1 MNMRQIV
8 EVLVSSNG
16 ATKHVATKAGDEG
29 RWSVELPAL
38 KEGENLELTVT
49 GKNAITLKNVI
60 MGDIWL
66 CSGQSNMSMPLMACP
81 WDPPEHINFGAVEDA
96 KKADF
101 PKIRHLSING
111 RLSSDPVKDSPTLP
125 NISNWQVCSPQLTG
139 SHVFTAA
146 GFYFAREVF
155 GKTGVPIGIID
166 DAWSSS
172 AIEPWIPREGVEAV
186 PELKEAWDKRQ
197 KAIADYRLAKGRPPT
212 IPPTIIPD
220 LEGIAKENWCS
231 IYNAMIN
238 PLIRIPIKG
247 VLWYQG
253 ESNFQDPGDLYY
265 HKMRA
270 LVNGWRK
277 KWGQGDFPFYYVQL
291 ASMYGVNDNPEVD
304 WGYGLIRPVQLKTM
318 AIPNTGMAVAIDI
331 GEAENIH
338 PRDKLDVG
346 LRLARWAL
354 NRDCGQKDLVP
365 SGPLFKEMK
374 IEGDKARISFDYVG
388 SGLMV
393 GFKDGSTL
401 EGALAPTVE
410 DKKSKLKRFA
420 IAGEDKKWH
429 WADAVTDGNTVV
441 VSSPDV
447 KKPVAVRYAMS
458 SNPKGA
464 NLYNREG
471 LPASPFRTDN
481 W

>member
-1 MNMRQIV
+1 MRKLRLVCGMLLAAGTLLAEARADVRLPKFFTDNMMLQRDKPIRVWGWAAPGEGVQ
-8 EVLVSSNG
+8 
-16 ATKHVATKAGDEG
+16 VALAGKNVAAEKAAAKADGKG

-49 GKNAITLKNVI
+49 GKNMITLKNVI
-60 MGDIWL
+60 LGDIWL

-81 WDPPEHINFGAVEDA
+81 WDPPEHINFGAPEDS

-111 RLSSDPVKDSPTLP
+111 RLSRDPVEDSSTLP

-172 AIEPWIPREGVEAV
+172 AIEPWIPQEGVEAV

-220 LEGIAKENWCS
+220 LEGINKENWCS

-253 ESNFQDPGDLYY
+253 ESNFQPLQQNSW
-265 HKMRA
+265 
-270 LVNGWRK
+270 VN
-277 KWGQGDFPFYYVQL
+277 F
-291 ASMYGVNDNPEVD
+291 
-304 WGYGLIRPVQLKTM
+304 
-318 AIPNTGMAVAIDI
+318 
-331 GEAENIH
+331 
-338 PRDKLDVG
+338 
-346 LRLARWAL
+346 
-354 NRDCGQKDLVP
+354 
-365 SGPLFKEMK
+365 
-374 IEGDKARISFDYVG
+374 G
-388 SGLMV
+388 SG
-393 GFKDGSTL
+393 
-401 EGALAPTVE
+401 
-410 DKKSKLKRFA
+410 
-420 IAGEDKKWH
+420 
-429 WADAVTDGNTVV
+429 
-441 VSSPDV
+441 SSPSV
-447 KKPVAVRYAMS
+447 
-458 SNPKGA
+458 
-464 NLYNREG
+464 
-471 LPASPFRTDN
+471 
-481 W
+481 

>member
-1 MNMRQIV
+1 M
-8 EVLVSSNG
+8 
-16 ATKHVATKAGDEG
+16 
-29 RWSVELPAL
+29 
-38 KEGENLELTVT
+38 
-49 GKNAITLKNVI
+49 
-60 MGDIWL
+60 
-66 CSGQSNMSMPLMACP
+66 
-81 WDPPEHINFGAVEDA
+81 
-96 KKADF
+96 
-101 PKIRHLSING
+101 
-111 RLSSDPVKDSPTLP
+111 
-125 NISNWQVCSPQLTG
+125 
-139 SHVFTAA
+139 
-146 GFYFAREVF
+146 
-155 GKTGVPIGIID
+155 
-166 DAWSSS
+166 
-172 AIEPWIPREGVEAV
+172 
-186 PELKEAWDKRQ
+186 
-197 KAIADYRLAKGRPPT
+197 
-212 IPPTIIPD
+212 
-220 LEGIAKENWCS
+220 
-231 IYNAMIN
+231 
-238 PLIRIPIKG
+238 
-247 VLWYQG
+247 LWYQD

-304 WGYGLIRPVQLKTM
+304 WGYGLIRPVQLKAL

-420 IAGEDKKWH
+420 IAGADKKWH
-429 WADAVTDGNTVV
+429 WADAAIDGKTVV

>member
-1 MNMRQIV
+1 
-8 EVLVSSNG
+8 
-16 ATKHVATKAGDEG
+16 
-29 RWSVELPAL
+29 
-38 KEGENLELTVT
+38 
-49 GKNAITLKNVI
+49 
-60 MGDIWL
+60 
-66 CSGQSNMSMPLMACP
+66 
-81 WDPPEHINFGAVEDA
+81 
-96 KKADF
+96 
-101 PKIRHLSING
+101 
-111 RLSSDPVKDSPTLP
+111 
-125 NISNWQVCSPQLTG
+125 VCSPK
-139 SHVFTAA
+139 TANSFSA
-146 GFYFAREVF
+146 TAFYSAREIF
-155 GKTGVPIGIID
+155 GKTGVPIGLMV
-166 DAWSSS
+166 AEWSGTS
-172 AIEPWIPREGVEAV
+172 IEPWIPQEGMEAV
-186 PELKEAWDKRQ
+186 PELKEACDARQ
-197 KAIADYRLAKGRPPT
+197 KALADYRTITLPKYREELDRWKAAAPKGGVNPAPQPKMPEMPSVVRGASAE
-212 IPPTIIPD
+212 
-220 LEGIAKENWCS
+220 LGQWC
-231 IYNAMIN
+231 IFYNAMIN

-247 VLWYQG
+247 VVWYQG
-253 ESNFQDPGDLYY
+253 CGNFQDPGDIYY

-291 ASMYGVNDNPEVD
+291 ASFGGANDNLDSDYPL
-304 WGYGLIRPVQLKTM
+304 GPIRPVQLKAM

-338 PRDKLDVG
+338 ARDKVDVG

-354 NRDCGQKDLVP
+354 ARDYGQKDLVP

-374 IEGDKARISFDYVG
+374 IEGDKARISFDYTG

-401 EGALAPTVE
+401 EGTLAPTVE
-410 DKKSKLKRFA
+410 VKGGKLKRFA

-429 WADAVTDGNTVV
+429 WADAVIDGNTVV

-447 KKPVAVRYAMS
+447 KKPVAVRYAFS
-458 SNPKGA
+458 ANPGGA